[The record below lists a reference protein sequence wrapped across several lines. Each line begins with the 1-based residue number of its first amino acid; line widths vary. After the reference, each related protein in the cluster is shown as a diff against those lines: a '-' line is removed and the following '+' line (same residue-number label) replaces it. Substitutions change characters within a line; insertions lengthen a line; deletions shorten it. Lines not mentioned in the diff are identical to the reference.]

1 MNLHS
6 NTKSYKGEAVKNRS
20 LRLLDY
26 PEILSDLSH
35 FSTFDRSKVMVM
47 NMKPSY
53 HKEEVTD
60 LLQKTSE
67 GRFLLEKEGNLSCS
81 SIQEIGDYTKRASL
95 AGVLTGEELLIISD
109 TLDTVENL
117 RNVISHY
124 QEECPKVY
132 DLSRHITNV
141 SYLTYSI
148 RSKLTPNGL
157 VRDDAT
163 PTLGLLRKQVRQAY
177 DRVTNALQRLIE
189 ANQLTGVIQ
198 DDVIS
203 VRSDRLVLQI
213 KSNMRSKIPGVIHDV
228 SNTHQTI
235 FIEPFS
241 TINLCNSWRELIL
254 EEAQEVEKVL
264 KELSDSVG
272 QESTLIQQN
281 VDTTAELDLVLTK
294 SRYSNHLAAPV
305 PSGLYHAKQKYVPKI
320 SIKEARHPV
329 LGNTAVPLSVEIGPN
344 WHVLVITGPNT
355 GGKTVAL
362 KTIGLLALMNQSGI
376 HISAEKETLIPV
388 FNGIYADIGDQ
399 QSLQQSVSSFSS
411 HINSL
416 NDIIEYSDKDSL
428 VILDEIGSSTNPEEG
443 AAIAIGV
450 IQYLAEQNIHTLVTT
465 HHTAVAAHA
474 ELSDLMKNASFTLHP
489 DTLEPTYQITMD
501 IPGGS
506 FAMAVA
512 KRLGLN
518 QKVLALAEKYLPHD
532 TKNISDTLDE
542 IRHERQQQAS
552 ITKDTQ
558 DAFLQSSK
566 LRQELQAEIKYL
578 NDHKSE
584 IIRSFHQSAKD
595 QYYEAGKILDMA
607 RSALSWSKNI
617 GPQNQD
623 IVRVNSTIEQIE
635 KTLSENPIAD
645 TLFDTPTQQ
654 GFSINDSVVIKDLD
668 LTGVVTSVE
677 EGAAEIEVMVGNVR
691 LTVGRNRL
699 SHSHTAHIN
708 NDINA
713 NNPSIS
719 YPLTEGNLELDIRG
733 MRAEEALINL
743 EQFLDDSVRSGL
755 SQVRVIH
762 GKGTG
767 ALRQAVRSTVKS
779 HPLVNRYESEADSV
793 GGDGSTV
800 ILLN

>member
-1 MNLHS
+1 MNLQL
-6 NTKSYKGEAVKNRS
+6 NTRSYRADAVRDRS
-20 LRLLDY
+20 LNLLDY
-26 PEILSDLSH
+26 PEILSDISNY
-35 FSTFDRSKVMVM
+35 STFERSKSKIMY
-47 NMKPSY
+47 MKPSY
-53 HKEEVTD
+53 LKEEVME
-60 LLQKTSE
+60 LLEKTSE
-67 GRFLLEKEGNLSCS
+67 GRFLLEREGNLSCA
-81 SIQEIGDYTKRASL
+81 SIQEIDDYTKRASL
-95 AGVLTGEELLIISD
+95 AGILAGEELLIIAD

-117 RNVISHY
+117 KGVIATY
-124 QEECPKVY
+124 EKECPNVY
-132 DLSRHITNV
+132 ELTNKITNV

-157 VRDDAT
+157 VRDEAT
-163 PTLGLLRKQVRQAY
+163 PALGPLRKQVRQAY
-177 DRVTNALQRLIE
+177 DRVTNTLQRLIE

-203 VRSDRLVLQI
+203 VRNDRLVLQI

-235 FIEPFS
+235 FVEPFS

-254 EEAQEVEKVL
+254 EEAREVEKVL

-272 QESTLIQQN
+272 QESLNIQRN
-281 VDTTAELDLVLTK
+281 VDTAAELDLVLAK
-294 SRYSNHLAAPV
+294 SRYSNHLSAPV
-305 PSGLYHAKQKYVPKI
+305 PNVNDHVKERPERIISVKGAK
-320 SIKEARHPV
+320 HPI
-329 LGNTAVPLSVEIGPN
+329 LGKTAVPLSLDIGANRPI
-344 WHVLVITGPNT
+344 LVITGPNT

-362 KTIGLLALMNQSGI
+362 KTIGLLALLNQSGI
-376 HISAEKETLIPV
+376 HIPANKETSIPV

-416 NDIIEYSDKDSL
+416 NDIIAFSDKDSL

-450 IQYLAEQNIHTLVTT
+450 LQYLAEENVRTLVTT

-512 KRLGLN
+512 KRLGLDP
-518 QKVLALAEKYLPHD
+518 KILTLAEKYLPRD
-532 TKNISDTLDE
+532 TKNISDMLDE
-542 IRHERQQQAS
+542 IRNERQQQAT
-552 ITKDTQ
+552 ITRDTENT
-558 DAFLQSSK
+558 LLESST

-578 NDHKSE
+578 SNQKSE
-584 IIRSFHQSAKD
+584 IVHSFHESAKNK
-595 QYYEAGKILDMA
+595 YEEAEKILDMA

-623 IVRVNSTIEQIE
+623 TAKVNDAIEQIE
-635 KTLSENPIAD
+635 KTISENP
-645 TLFDTPTQQ
+645 LPDTPFEAPTGQ
-654 GFSINDSVVIKDLD
+654 GFSVGDSVVIRDLD
-668 LTGVVTSVE
+668 LTAVVTSME
-677 EGAAEIEVMVGNVR
+677 ESAAEVEVTVGNVR
-691 LTVGRNRL
+691 LFVGKNRL
-699 SHSHTAHIN
+699 SHSQSP
-708 NDINA
+708 DISDNTSA
-713 NNPSIS
+713 NTPSIS
-719 YPLTEGNLELDIRG
+719 YPIPTGNLELDVRG
-733 MRAEEALINL
+733 MRAEESLVSL
-743 EQFLDDSVRSGL
+743 EQFLDDSVRAGL

-767 ALRQAVRSTVKS
+767 ALRQAIRSALKT
-779 HPLVNRYESEADSV
+779 HPLVNRYESETDNA
-793 GGDGSTV
+793 GGDGSTS